1 MTSQSQI
8 DVTIVGAGI
17 VGICCALSILEK
29 GKSVRLVDPNE
40 PGQGASAGNAGVI
53 SPWSCIPQSVPGL
66 WKKIP
71 GWLLDPEGP
80 IAIRPGYL
88 PKALPWA
95 LKFLKAGTAERL
107 PAISR
112 AMAVLNRP
120 NVDIYRRHLAGTGH
134 ETLLRDSWY
143 IHAYRNAAAA
153 NLNDLTWKLR
163 ASQDAPLELVN
174 GDELREIEP
183 DLSPDY
189 EAAILIKDQARAMS
203 PGRIGAVLADK
214 VRSLGGD
221 FVKTRALRLRPND
234 GGWVVETEAGEL
246 TSPQV
251 VTAAGAWSL
260 QLLQPH
266 GTRLPLEAERGYH
279 LLFQNPGVALKNS
292 IMEVEAK
299 FVSSSMEMGL
309 RSAGTAEFAGI
320 DAPPNYRRARMLARQ
335 TKRML
340 PELNIRDTEE
350 WMGARPSLPDSLP
363 CIDEIPGKPGL
374 FAAFGHSHYGLGMAP
389 MTGRIVADLVTHTR
403 PNIDLSPYASTRF

>member
-1 MTSQSQI
+1 MSSPKEAE
-8 DVTIVGAGI
+8 VTIVGAGI

-29 GKSVRLVDPNE
+29 GKSVRLVDPDE
-40 PGQGASAGNAGVI
+40 PGQGASSGNAGVI
-53 SPWSCIPQSVPGL
+53 SPWSCVPQSVPGL
-66 WKKIP
+66 WKKVP

-80 IAIRPGYL
+80 IAVRPGYL
-88 PKALPWA
+88 PRVLPWA
-95 LKFLKAGTAERL
+95 LKFLKAGRAERL

-134 ETLLRDSWY
+134 ENLLRDSWY
-143 IHAYRNAAAA
+143 IHAYRNADAA
-153 NLNDLTWKLR
+153 NLNDFAWKLR
-163 ASQDAPLELVN
+163 AIQDAPLELVN

-189 EAAILIKDQARAMS
+189 RAAVLIKDQARAMS

-234 GGWVVETEAGEL
+234 SGWVVETEVGEL

-251 VTAAGAWSL
+251 VTAAGAWSM

-266 GTRLPLEAERGYH
+266 GARLPLEAERGYH
-279 LLFQNPGVALKNS
+279 LLFQNPGVELKNS

-320 DAPPNYRRARMLARQ
+320 GAPPNYRRARMLARQ

-340 PELNIRDTEE
+340 PELNIHETEE

-389 MTGRIVADLVTHTR
+389 MTGRIIADLVTHTR